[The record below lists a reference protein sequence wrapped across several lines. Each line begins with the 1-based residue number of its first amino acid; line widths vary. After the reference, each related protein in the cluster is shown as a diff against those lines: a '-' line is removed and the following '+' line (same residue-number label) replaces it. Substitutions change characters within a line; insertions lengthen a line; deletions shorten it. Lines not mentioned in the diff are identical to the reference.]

1 MEKKLF
7 NKKSLSLFYLN
18 LLRMRNLL
26 VLFLIIWGS
35 LTLGSC
41 FNGKND
47 ELSRKLVQWDQMID
61 EQPEAV
67 ADSLQKLIPQSM
79 SRSNRAYYNLINTI
93 TKDKLYYEFTSD
105 SLIDKAVNYYRVFDS
120 KNDNYIRSL
129 IYKGIVRTRMGAADS
144 TVFEPLKQ
152 AEDLFAGQRIKN
164 PSIGYTLNYFLGN
177 LQYLNNNFETANSY
191 YSSALDYATIKQD
204 TTHIFDAYLSLFWN
218 EITDSNV
225 DKSEVYLDSLS
236 KYYDESSG
244 NKTFLLNAQSAYY
257 ESTGNMMMAI
267 EREKEQLEFTDGYD
281 VKDKSSTYFSISKKY
296 NKINQPDSA
305 LLYGILAIEAMSD
318 NLSVENYLF
327 YENVADIY
335 ENMGDYN
342 SANTY
347 KHKSMDSYRESVLD
361 RLDTQIMELEKK
373 YDLSKTENVVLK
385 SKQRVLIIAIVSLV
399 VALTLTAFLL
409 ISIRRSRTSAIKL
422 INLQHENERHAMET
436 RLLEEEAHKT
446 SWLISL
452 YGYISNRLS
461 ALQDN
466 FENLSQRYIS
476 ANPKVYKEMMNILDT
491 AEDDLKNIPEQMNPT
506 QETFELYTGLSGNES
521 QLFNSS
527 ERIMLMLLACDAD
540 NKQIATFMNASL
552 QSIRARK
559 SQLKRK
565 MLQNEIK
572 ADKFF
577 K

>member
-281 VKDKSSTYFSISKKY
+281 VEDKSSTYFSISKKY

-577 K
+577 R

>member
-1 MEKKLF
+1 
-7 NKKSLSLFYLN
+7 
-18 LLRMRNLL
+18 MRNLL

-281 VKDKSSTYFSISKKY
+281 VEDKSSTYFSISKKY

-577 K
+577 R

>member
-164 PSIGYTLNYFLGN
+164 PGIGYTLNYFLGEV
-177 LQYLNNNFETANSY
+177 QYYNNNFGEANNY
-191 YSSALDYATIKQD
+191 YSAALAYATIKND
-204 TTHIFDAYLSLFWN
+204 TTHIFDSYFSLFWN
-218 EITDSNV
+218 EMANNNISQS
-225 DKSEVYLDSLS
+225 KVYLDSLS
-236 KYYDESSG
+236 QYYNQESD
-244 NKTFLLNAQSAYY
+244 NRQFLLNAQSVYY
-257 ESTGNMMMAI
+257 ESIGDISMAI
-267 EREKEQLEFTDGYD
+267 ESEKEQLDIREEYERI
-281 VKDKSSTYFSISKKY
+281 DKSSIYFSISKKFY
-296 NKINQPDSA
+296 KINQPDSA
-305 LLYGILAIEAMSD
+305 ILYGKLAIDAMD
-318 NLSVENYLF
+318 NNLSVESYLF

-335 ENMGDYN
+335 ESIGDYTT
-342 SANTY
+342 ANTY

-361 RLDTQIMELEKK
+361 RLDTQIIELEKK
-373 YDLSKTENVVLK
+373 YDLSNTENLVLR
-385 SKQRVLIIAIVSLV
+385 SKQRMLIIAVISLV
-399 VALTLTAFLL
+399 VALSLTAMLL
-409 ISIRRSRTSAIKL
+409 ISIRRSRAAAIKL
-422 INLQHENERHAMET
+422 INLQHENERHAMEA
-436 RLLEEEAHKT
+436 RLLEEEANKR

-476 ANPKVYKEMMNILDT
+476 ANPKVYKDMMNILDT
-491 AEDDLKNIPEQMNPT
+491 AEDDLKNIPEQMNPS
-506 QETFELYTGLSGNES
+506 QETFELYTGLNGNES
-521 QLFNSS
+521 QIFNNS

-559 SQLKRK
+559 SQLKKK
-565 MLQNEIK
+565 MMQNEIIT
-572 ADKFF
+572 DKFF